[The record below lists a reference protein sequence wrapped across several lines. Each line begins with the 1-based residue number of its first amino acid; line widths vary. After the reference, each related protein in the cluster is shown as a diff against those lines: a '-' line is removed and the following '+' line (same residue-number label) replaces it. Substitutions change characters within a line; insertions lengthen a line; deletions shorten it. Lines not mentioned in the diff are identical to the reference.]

1 MSVQFKTFV
10 FTNLLLIKVFIST
23 VVLDICVCVCVC
35 VRERERERFIDIF
48 LFFKT

>member
-23 VVLDICVCVCVC
+23 VVLDICV
-35 VRERERERFIDIF
+35 REREREREIYRHLFIF
-48 LFFKT
+48 